1 MTMKRKVWSIIL
13 IALLLALAWFAVSVF
28 RNWDTIQR
36 VFLGGV
42 KVYET
47 QAPAIPADLPR
58 PAILVFSKT
67 NAFRHEEAIP
77 AAGAMFEAMAADHG
91 WGIFQTENGAAF
103 TPEILA
109 RFDAVVFSNTSG
121 DVFTPDQ
128 RAAFQAFVEGG
139 GGYVGIHAA
148 GDNSH
153 EGWPWY
159 MTNIIGTTFIGHP
172 MDPQFQ
178 QATVRVEDRTHPAT
192 AHLGETWQRTDEW
205 YSFDASPRPVAGV
218 HVLATLDESTYS
230 QDGPLGQNFTMGA
243 DHPIM
248 WWRCAGK
255 GRVLYSAL
263 GHKAESFTEGQNVAV
278 LTGAVEWA
286 LGLKG
291 EACGTVPAAE
301 GESSQGVT
309 GE

>member
-1 MTMKRKVWSIIL
+1 MSTKRKIWRAIL
-13 IALLLALAWFAVSVF
+13 IVALLALAWFAISLF

-47 QAPAIPADLPR
+47 EAPALPADLAR

-77 AAGAMFEAMAADHG
+77 AAEKMFTAMAAEHG
-91 WGIFQTENGAAF
+91 WGIFQTENGATF
-103 TPEILA
+103 SPEILA
-109 RFDAVVFSNTSG
+109 RFDAVIFSNTSG
-121 DVFTPDQ
+121 DVFTPEQ
-128 RAAFQAFVEGG
+128 REAFKGFVEGG

-159 MTNIIGTTFIGHP
+159 VQNIIGTNFTGHP

-192 AHLGETWQRTDEW
+192 AHLGETWRRTDEW
-205 YSFDASPRPVAGV
+205 YSFDASPRAVAGV
-218 HVLATLDESTYS
+218 NVLATLDESTYS
-230 QDGPLGQNFTMGA
+230 QKGIFGQDLAMGA
-243 DHPIM
+243 DHPIA

-263 GHKAESFTEGQNVAV
+263 GHTAESFTEAENVQM

-286 LGLKG
+286 MGLKG
-291 EACGTVPAAE
+291 EACGTTPPAA
-301 GESSQGVT
+301 GET

>member
-1 MTMKRKVWSIIL
+1 MTMRFGWKRAVL
-13 IALLLALAWFAVSVF
+13 IVVGLLLAWFAISLF
-28 RNWDTIQR
+28 RNWDTVQR

-47 QAPAIPADLPR
+47 EAPALPADIAR

-77 AAGAMFEAMAADHG
+77 VANALFEQMAADNG
-91 WGIFQTENGAAF
+91 WGYFQTENGAAF
-103 TPEILA
+103 SPEILA
-109 RFDAVVFSNTSG
+109 RFDAVVFNNVSG
-121 DVFTPDQ
+121 DVFTSDQ
-128 RAAFQAFVEGG
+128 RAAFQSFVEAG

-153 EGWPWY
+153 EAWGWY
-159 MTNIIGTTFIGHP
+159 MTDIIGTTFTGHP

-178 QATVRVEDRTHPAT
+178 QATVRIEDRTHPAT
-192 AHLGETWQRTDEW
+192 DHLQPEWVRTDEW
-205 YSFDASPRPVAGV
+205 YSFDRSPRDVPGV
-218 HVLATLDESTYS
+218 NVLATLDERTYDPGS
-230 QDGPLGQNFTMGA
+230 FFGTELAMGA
-243 DHPIM
+243 DHPII

-263 GHKAESFTEGQNVAV
+263 GHTAESYAEAEYVA
-278 LTGAVEWA
+278 LLQDAIGWSMK
-286 LGLKG
+286 LQG
-291 EACGTVPAAE
+291 EACGTAPAAPPSA
-301 GESSQGVT
+301 GET